1 MHPFLVS
8 GASGVG
14 EEAEASEVEA
24 REEIEGVHRPC
35 LLRSFREVSEEDICQ
50 GQEKK

>member
-14 EEAEASEVEA
+14 EEAEAFEVEGK
-24 REEIEGVHRPC
+24 EEIEGVHRPC
-35 LLRSFREVSEEDICQ
+35 LLRPFQ
-50 GQEKK
+50 GSQ